1 VVGKAGTGK
10 TYALDAARH
19 AWQQAGIPVAGVAL
33 AARAALELEQSAGIE
48 STTIAALERRLAH
61 GGDGVLPA
69 GSALIVDEAG
79 MVGTRQLARLLRH
92 AAERQVKVVLVGDPR
107 QLPEIDAGGLFR
119 ALATRLPAIELT
131 DNRRQQHQWEQT
143 ALDELRH
150 GNPTAALDTYRK
162 HGRIVTAD
170 TPHDLRD
177 ELVEDWWDTAR
188 DEMAGSIIIGLRRAD
203 VDDLNHRAR
212 ARMLQDGRLTGPTI
226 HAAGIE
232 LQVGD
237 RIVGLRNS
245 CRHGIVNGTRATIVS
260 IDPDRHELDATTDD
274 GRTVVLTRDYLDTGH
289 VTHGYAITGH
299 KAQGLTVEH
308 TYVLGSEALYREWGY
323 VALSRG
329 RQTNR
334 LYQTVLDQQ
343 LDEIHTHV
351 HQPDDPHAAL
361 AARMARTRAQDPV
374 TPEIRELG
382 AQWRDLHAQL
392 HEPDIGRQRA
402 LASERASLVRTR
414 QADVEQLDGL
424 NRRIDSD
431 ASGLGWVR
439 NHRLLG
445 DLRSEQAA
453 RSASLARLDQQID
466 EVDRVLATLPSDAR
480 IADLQARWRDLGSQ
494 IDAAGRRCATAY
506 RHEAPDYLMSALG
519 PPPADRRG
527 RERWQQAAVT
537 IEDYRL
543 RWNATDP
550 NRPLGPPP
558 TNPLEQASHR
568 QAVPTIARQRRE
580 QHLEREGSRG
590 LGISLSR

>member
-1 VVGKAGTGK
+1 VV
-10 TYALDAARH
+10 
-19 AWQQAGIPVAGVAL
+19 
-33 AARAALELEQSAGIE
+33 
-48 STTIAALERRLAH
+48 
-61 GGDGVLPA
+61 
-69 GSALIVDEAG
+69 
-79 MVGTRQLARLLRH
+79 
-92 AAERQVKVVLVGDPR
+92 
-107 QLPEIDAGGLFR
+107 
-119 ALATRLPAIELT
+119 
-131 DNRRQQHQWEQT
+131 
-143 ALDELRH
+143 
-150 GNPTAALDTYRK
+150 
-162 HGRIVTAD
+162 
-170 TPHDLRD
+170 
-177 ELVEDWWDTAR
+177 
-188 DEMAGSIIIGLRRAD
+188 
-203 VDDLNHRAR
+203 
-212 ARMLQDGRLTGPTI
+212 
-226 HAAGIE
+226 
-232 LQVGD
+232 
-237 RIVGLRNS
+237 
-245 CRHGIVNGTRATIVS
+245 
-260 IDPDRHELDATTDD
+260 TDD
-274 GRTVVLTRDYLDTGH
+274 GRPIILDRHYLDAGH

-361 AARMARTRAQDPV
+361 AARMARTRAQEPV
-374 TPEIRELG
+374 TPRIRELG

-424 NRRIDSD
+424 TRRIDSY
-431 ASGLGWVR
+431 ASGLGSVR

-466 EVDRVLATLPSDAR
+466 EVDRELATLPSDAR
-480 IADLQARWRDLGSQ
+480 IADLQARWRDLGYQ

-543 RWNATDP
+543 RWNVTDP

-568 QAVPTIARQRRE
+568 QVVATIARHRRE